1 MHDASVNRLRQFA
14 TRIGEYVRAIEDADE
29 TKIEE
34 AIVRMSESH
43 VLLRPLAFAI
53 SAFVLLF
60 DSLRMVLTNWRLLLI
75 QLLPALWIWL
85 AMGILRAYVLYD
97 QDLDE
102 IYGLQIVPVFLVVI
116 AITTASFYLNA
127 TFAFAIMRPGAPIRP
142 AFAEARTHMKPILGF
157 GFVVGF
163 LLGIATTV
171 APKWGSPW
179 FTIFLGGVIGL
190 MMVAYVAVPARIIGA
205 KPTYSRRERMK
216 TTVISSALGFT
227 VALPPYLIGRLGFLM
242 LGSKV
247 LLIPGIVL
255 IVIGVTLEAGATGAV
270 RAIKLSAGL
279 QQRSMPEAGDVPS
292 EK

>member
-1 MHDASVNRLRQFA
+1 MIGVNRLRQFA
-14 TRIGEYVRAIEDADE
+14 TRIGEFASAIESTDE
-29 TKIEE
+29 SKIEE
-34 AIVRMSESH
+34 AVVSLSESH

-60 DSLRMVLTNWRLLLI
+60 DSLRLILTNWRLLLL

-102 IYGLQIVPVFLVVI
+102 IYGLQIVPVFLLVI
-116 AITTASFYLNA
+116 ALTITSFFLNA

-142 AFAEARTHMKPILGF
+142 AIAEAGTHMRQIAGF
-157 GFVVGF
+157 GVVVGF
-163 LLGIATTV
+163 LLALATTV
-171 APKWGSPW
+171 APRWGSPW
-179 FTIFLGGVIGL
+179 FSVFLGGVVGL

-205 KPTYSRRERMK
+205 KPTYSRRERMV
-216 TTVISSALGFT
+216 TTVVSGVLGLT
-227 VALPPYLIGRLGFLM
+227 VSLPPYLIGRVGLLM
-242 LGSKV
+242 VGSNV
-247 LLIPGIVL
+247 LRIPGIIL

-279 QQRSMPEAGDVPS
+279 QQRSRPDEAGEP
-292 EK
+292 